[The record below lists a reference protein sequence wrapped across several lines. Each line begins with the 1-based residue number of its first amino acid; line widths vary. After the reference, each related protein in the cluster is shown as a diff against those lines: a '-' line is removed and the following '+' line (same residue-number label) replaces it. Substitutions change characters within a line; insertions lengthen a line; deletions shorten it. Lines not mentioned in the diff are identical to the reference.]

1 MGNKGRFN
9 GCESDGFPEVNNY
22 DYETNI
28 PIRGVD
34 NRDFRW
40 EETAVESVYM
50 LDEVTVSGS
59 FEDNTLVVDNSL
71 TLLTGINYIST
82 GNVGNHISYLGWTI
96 TGSDTVYI
104 GIDGIRVYSGDLTN
118 LTGSFQAHPIDGNE
132 AIGLYVNPSITPL
145 PAIVSNLLY
154 TGSQEAIIPD
164 GNHQVYLQAKL
175 NYGSTGTLKVYL
187 RGYESSAVVAYYDP
201 FNTEWIASA
210 PTGLFYISGNG
221 YTEVCYDFSTSVFP
235 AAIPTG
241 YDLYITS
248 TTTGSFITVD
258 DIHIDAYM
266 KKNAF
271 IDYLV
276 PTGYMLQITPDL
288 GWHNIMELFE
298 GTDKDFTNPH
308 LKTLGPYEI
317 ELGNLIDNLDNSVT
331 AILDSNDLK
340 EATTNNFKK
349 YLWRALPIT
358 PNGQVGAGG
367 YPQRFEYIGDEL
379 NLVFSVNPI
388 EQDQTSAI
396 RIITGT
402 KSKRMKVRV
411 DDIDEHTGLEYPT
424 DNSWKLTIY
433 LTTSKR
439 TVTIQGYDSGGG
451 LTSIYK
457 VNLENELYLQN
468 DKTIWNIFD
477 EHGLVTDL
485 QRLPKESNHNFTL
498 RIKDAYSNRGSSS
511 FYGIVNGATRELGL
525 NKINDGIEFSLN
537 KDEYNNTLSQ
547 SALIEITASSV
558 RLRTSSMIIE
568 ERLLVDNIHNI
579 ITLSYLPFELPEFI
593 ELDNAEKINITLIE
607 DEVIFDDTRSV
618 YRYKINKEVPS
629 GTFVNVKYNY
639 SVEFLYKDYPTL
651 AELLTAINNYRE
663 GSNKQVISA
672 SLSSK
677 LSGNES
683 CLGIYVSSIT
693 LLPTTSIF
701 IPWSPV
707 YIKRLADRGFR
718 DYFVNNNTELKDTK
732 YYTYIKEIK
741 NQTKIF
747 WGTIEADRDRW
758 DCADSKE
765 LSMDSIPTLFD
776 PSLTRFISMYT
787 GAETRIEAVTNWGRN
802 QLGFNSELLY
812 NYGITNILFQPGVA
826 HTNDLR
832 PSIYTTFNYINT
844 ISSLEDNVGPLKNNN
859 NEVLFSGQR

>member
-1 MGNKGRFN
+1 MGNKGRFY

-28 PIRGVD
+28 PIRGID
-34 NRDFRW
+34 NRNFRW

-50 LDEVTVSGS
+50 LEEVTVSGS
-59 FEDNTLVVDNSL
+59 FEDNSLVIDNAL
-71 TLLTGINYIST
+71 TILTGVNYITT
-82 GNVGNHISYLGWTI
+82 GDSVNTTSYLGWTI

-132 AIGLYVNPSITPL
+132 AIGLYVNPLGTEL
-145 PAIVSNLLY
+145 PGIISNILY
-154 TGSQEAIIPD
+154 TGSESAIIPN
-164 GNHQVYLQAKL
+164 GEHQVYLQAKI
-175 NYGSTGTLKVYL
+175 NYGATGTIKAYV
-187 RGYESSAVVAYYDP
+187 RGYESSSIVAYYDP
-201 FNTEWIASA
+201 FNGEWIANA
-210 PTGLFYISGNG
+210 PTGLFYLSGNG
-221 YTEVCYDFSTSVFP
+221 YTEICYSFTTSTFP

-241 YDLYITS
+241 YDIFITS
-248 TTTGSFITVD
+248 NTTGSFVTID
-258 DIHIDAYM
+258 DVHVDAYM

-298 GTDKDFTNPH
+298 GSNKDFENPH

-331 AILDSNDLK
+331 AIVDSNDLLQ
-340 EATTNNFKK
+340 ATTNNFKK

-379 NLVFSVNPI
+379 NTLFTINPV
-388 EQDQTSAI
+388 EQDQTSTV

-411 DDIDEHTGLEYPT
+411 DNIDEHTGLEYPT
-424 DNSWKLTIY
+424 DTSWRLS
-433 LTTSKR
+433 LHLNTSKR
-439 TVTIQGYDSGGG
+439 TVSIQGYDSGGG
-451 LTSIYK
+451 LTSVYK
-457 VNLENELYLQN
+457 VNLQNELFVQN
-468 DKTIWNIFD
+468 DKTVWNIFD

-485 QRLPKESNHNFTL
+485 QRLPKESNHDFTL
-498 RIKDAYSNRGSSS
+498 RIKDAYTNRGSSS

-525 NKINDGIEFSLN
+525 NKINDAIQFSIN
-537 KDEYNNTLSQ
+537 KDEYNNPLSQ

-558 RLRTSSMIIE
+558 RIRTSSMVIE
-568 ERLLVDNIHNI
+568 ERLLVDSIHNI
-579 ITLSYLPFELPEFI
+579 ITLSYLPFELPDFI
-593 ELDNAEKINITLIE
+593 ELDNAEKINILLVE
-607 DEVIFDDTRSV
+607 DNIIFDDTKSV
-618 YRYKINKEVPS
+618 YQYKINKELPS

-639 SVEFLYKDYPTL
+639 SVEFLYKNYPTL
-651 AELLTAINNYRE
+651 AELLTAINTYTE
-663 GSNKQVISA
+663 VSGKQVITA
-672 SLSSK
+672 TLSSR

-683 CLGIYVSSIT
+683 CLGIYVSSIN
-693 LLPTTSIF
+693 LSPNTSVS

-718 DYFVNNNTELKDTK
+718 DYFITDNIELKDTK
-732 YYTYIKEIK
+732 YYSYVNEIK
-741 NQTKIF
+741 DQTKIF
-747 WGTIEADRDRW
+747 WGSIEADRDRW

-787 GAETRIEAVTNWGRN
+787 GVETRIEAVNNWGRDM
-802 QLGFNSELLY
+802 LGFDSELLY

-832 PSIYTTFNYINT
+832 PGIYTTFNYINT
-844 ISSLEDNVGPLKNNN
+844 ISSLEGNVGPLKNNN